1 MFPALFAL
9 VALGIPIGF
18 ALIVTAAAF
27 ALPVFGDLAGRQ
39 MFGKLAELSSSF
51 AFAAVPAFILMGNIL
66 EKSGIAERLFTAM
79 QLWLGRLPGGLA
91 VATIA
96 MAAVFAATTGI
107 IGAVEVVI
115 GLMAI
120 PAMLARGYDKSLV
133 AGTIAAGGSLGTIIP
148 PSITAV
154 IYGLTAQVPV
164 SSLFAGILLPG
175 ALMTTLFV
183 GAIVLRALANPGSA
197 PPVIIQA
204 TLGEKL
210 RISAAAILP
219 ATLLVGAV
227 LGAILFGIASPTEA
241 AATGALGALLLA
253 AANRRLTWP
262 MLRDALAGTATV
274 TGMILTIVFGGSLF
288 ASIFSLHG
296 GGALV
301 NAMVD
306 GFDLSSLGLVLLL
319 LAVVFMLGF
328 VLDWA
333 TIVLVCMP
341 IFAPLLAA
349 ERIDPIWFGVLM
361 LTCIQTSYLTPPMA
375 PAIFYVQAVAD
386 GRITYGQI
394 VRGVLPF
401 LACQVITL
409 AAVLAFPTLAT
420 WLPEALRRY

>member
-66 EKSGIAERLFTAM
+66 EKSGIAERLFAAM

-120 PAMLARGYDKSLV
+120 PAMLARGYDKPLV

-175 ALMTTLFV
+175 LLMTALFV
-183 GAIVLRALANPGSA
+183 AAIILKAWRNPAAA
-197 PPVIIQA
+197 PPVRIEA
-204 TLGEKL
+204 TLGERL

-219 ATLLVGAV
+219 AVLLVGAV

-241 AATGALGALLLA
+241 AGTGALGALLLA
-253 AANRRLTWP
+253 AANRRLSWR

-288 ASIFSLHG
+288 ASIFTLHG
-296 GGALV
+296 GGMLV
-301 NAMVD
+301 SGMVD
-306 GFDLSSLGLVLLL
+306 GFDLTPLGLVVLL
-319 LAVVFMLGF
+319 LAVVFLLGF

-401 LACQVITL
+401 LVCQLLTL
-409 AAVLAFPTLAT
+409 LAVLAFPALAT

>member
-27 ALPVFGDLAGRQ
+27 ALPVFGELTGRQ

-66 EKSGIAERLFTAM
+66 EKSGIAERLFAAM

-120 PAMLARGYDKSLV
+120 PAMLARGYDKPLI

-175 ALMTTLFV
+175 LLMTALFV
-183 GAIVLRALANPGSA
+183 AAIVLNALRNPAAA
-197 PPVIIQA
+197 PPVQIEA
-204 TLGEKL
+204 TLGERL

-219 ATLLVGAV
+219 AVLLVGAV

-241 AATGALGALLLA
+241 AGTGALGALLLA
-253 AANRRLTWP
+253 AANRRLSWP
-262 MLRDALAGTATV
+262 MLRDALSGTATV

-288 ASIFSLHG
+288 ASIFTLHG
-296 GGALV
+296 GGTLVAALV
-301 NAMVD
+301 D
-306 GFDLSSLGLVLLL
+306 GLDLAPLGLVLLL
-319 LAVVFMLGF
+319 LVVVFLLGF

-341 IFAPLLAA
+341 VFAPLLAA
-349 ERIDPIWFGVLM
+349 ERVDPIWFGVLM

-409 AAVLAFPTLAT
+409 AAVLAFPALAT